1 VQSFGLDIGPQSF
14 CYLFIALSIT
24 RWSKSAHKFA
34 VWVCQV
40 ATVIMETT
48 QLVLSQLKN
57 FVPYQSKIEWSL
69 SVSKITRS
77 PASAGIANRPLVFLG
92 IFFNFRQQH
101 SNMVRREPA
110 SLLITL
116 RQSLC
121 LWRQYTL
128 YTGLG
133 TKRFIAI
140 VFVTFRCRNIAKKTQ
155 NSFKNFG
162 QKTKRIVADPIPHYC
177 IHDNLG
183 SLLC

>member
-1 VQSFGLDIGPQSF
+1 MLLIFNFLYIMFVFLFLCIYTNPAIV
-14 CYLFIALSIT
+14 CY
-24 RWSKSAHKFA
+24 
-34 VWVCQV
+34 
-40 ATVIMETT
+40 M
-48 QLVLSQLKN
+48 N
-57 FVPYQSKIEWSL
+57 
-69 SVSKITRS
+69 TRS

-92 IFFNFRQQH
+92 IFLIFG
-101 SNMVRREPA
+101 SNTATCMVRREPA

-155 NSFKNFG
+155 IPLRISVKR
-162 QKTKRIVADPIPHYC
+162 QKE
-177 IHDNLG
+177 
-183 SLLC
+183 S

>member
-1 VQSFGLDIGPQSF
+1 
-14 CYLFIALSIT
+14 
-24 RWSKSAHKFA
+24 
-34 VWVCQV
+34 
-40 ATVIMETT
+40 
-48 QLVLSQLKN
+48 
-57 FVPYQSKIEWSL
+57 
-69 SVSKITRS
+69 
-77 PASAGIANRPLVFLG
+77 
-92 IFFNFRQQH
+92 
-101 SNMVRREPA
+101 MVRREPA

-183 SLLC
+183 SLLCSCSIQQSSCYTCYTEDSCRPAIIDSCQKQLSQISFHALSFQKI